1 MLWRLLQTE
10 PQHLPKG
17 LAAME
22 SGSKLDPER
31 EEAILNATLELLA
44 ETGYEAL
51 RLDAVASR
59 AKASKATLYRH
70 WPGKAELV
78 VDAVRCFEQDDV
90 ADEVDT
96 GSLRGDVLAT
106 VTAMRDM
113 MSGEMGQLI
122 AGLVAPLQKDPELA
136 RVVRDSMLEDKQQIT
151 RRMLDRAVA
160 RGELPA
166 DTDPTI
172 FPEVAPAIVFMQ
184 IFLNAEPV
192 DDAYLIHLTDDILIP
207 LMVRSH

>member
-1 MLWRLLQTE
+1 
-10 PQHLPKG
+10 
-17 LAAME
+17 ME
-22 SGSKLDPER
+22 AGSKLDPER
-31 EEAILNATLELLA
+31 EQAILTATLDLLA

-78 VDAVRCFEQDDV
+78 VDAVRCYEQDDLT
-90 ADEVDT
+90 AEVNT

-106 VTAMRDM
+106 LTAMRDM
-113 MSGEMGQLI
+113 MSGELGQLM

-136 RVVRDSMLEDKQQIT
+136 RVVRTSMLEDKQQVT

-166 DTDPTI
+166 DADPAV
-172 FPEVAPAIVFMQ
+172 FPEVAPAIMFMR
-184 IFLNAEPV
+184 IFLNAEPI
-192 DDAYLIHLTDDILIP
+192 DDAFLIHLTDDILIP
-207 LMVRSH
+207 LMVRDR

>member
-1 MLWRLLQTE
+1 
-10 PQHLPKG
+10 
-17 LAAME
+17 ME

-31 EEAILNATLELLA
+31 EEAILGATLELLA

-78 VDAVRCFEQDDV
+78 VDAVRCYEQADV

-136 RVVRDSMLEDKQQIT
+136 RVVRASMLEDKQQIT

>member
-1 MLWRLLQTE
+1 
-10 PQHLPKG
+10 
-17 LAAME
+17 ME

-31 EEAILNATLELLA
+31 EEAILGATLELLA

-51 RLDAVASR
+51 RLDAVAAR

-78 VDAVRCFEQDDV
+78 VDAVRCYEQADV

-136 RVVRDSMLEDKQQIT
+136 RVVRTSMLEDKQQIT

>member
-1 MLWRLLQTE
+1 
-10 PQHLPKG
+10 
-17 LAAME
+17 ME
-22 SGSKLDPER
+22 AGPKLDPER
-31 EEAILNATLELLA
+31 MRAILGATLEVLA

-78 VDAVRCFEQDDV
+78 VDAVRCYEQDDV
-90 ADEVDT
+90 SEEVDT

-106 VTAMRDM
+106 LTAMRDM
-113 MSGEMGQLI
+113 MAGELGQLV
-122 AGLVAPLQKDPELA
+122 AGLVAALQKDPELA
-136 RVVRDSMLEDKQQIT
+136 RVVRTSMLEDKKQVT

-166 DTDPTI
+166 GTDPGV
-172 FPEVAPAIVFMQ
+172 FPEVAPAVMFMR
-184 IFLNAEPV
+184 IFLHSEPV
-192 DDAYLIHLTDDILIP
+192 DDAFLIHLTDDILIP
-207 LMVRSH
+207 LMVRSR

>member
-1 MLWRLLQTE
+1 VATV
-10 PQHLPKG
+10 
-17 LAAME
+17 E

-31 EEAILNATLELLA
+31 EEVILGATLELLA

-51 RLDAVASR
+51 RLDAVAAR

-78 VDAVRCFEQDDV
+78 VDAVRCYEQADV

-136 RVVRDSMLEDKQQIT
+136 RVVRASMLEDKQQIT

-207 LMVRSH
+207 LMVRSR